1 MRGGQLDDRITIS
14 RPTEVVDPVYGP
26 QPGGWEVVAARV
38 PAQLLDQ
45 LPSKSERVEGG
56 LKVADRPARLRIRYM
71 PGLTSDM
78 KITLHDGADASGD
91 RDYQI
96 SAGPADIGR
105 REWIEF
111 TITNFTT
118 AAP

>member
-1 MRGGQLDDRITIS
+1 MRGGQLDQRVTLS
-14 RPTEVVDPVYGP
+14 RPSVADDAVYGP
-26 QPGGWEVVAARV
+26 QPTGWVTVAARI
-38 PAQLLDQ
+38 PAQLIDK

-78 KITLHDGADASGD
+78 KITLHDGPDASGD
-91 RDYQI
+91 REYQI

-105 REWIEF
+105 REWVEF
-111 TITNFTT
+111 TITHFTSGG
-118 AAP
+118 A